1 MCPTPSPFT
10 MPQIFKVLLVQYLFS
25 KIDISTA
32 SSESSSFLQET
43 KSLLSIAVTKDQPF
57 IVFMYYSASSRLM
70 KDNYTEFFK
79 YLGLSEGYHSVQLMN
94 ISISNEPCV
103 YEYSQKFGVGS
114 RYSTTNHFKACRLT
128 MIYVLRDIEEF
139 IKLFITGHGH
149 CLPYPYE
156 CTVEWSNYWIIVE
169 SNSSPDQQN
178 FIVETEISLKLLLVL
193 QNAVLLAPVIGEE
206 CCEIYMMMGY
216 NGKWSQFEEFS
227 TIGNGTYNEI
237 VNARHRIFYDYE
249 GVNIGV
255 ITPFRDMP
263 QDVPRYKRTHIRSEV
278 SYAPDKLTCSA
289 VITSINAT
297 YKHDTEGSGK
307 GSNEVHQFVLKSKN
321 IITMPISI
329 TPERYHA
336 YEFSDV
342 ILWAYIN
349 FVTRP
354 LQPAGKTLTFLSQ
367 PFKTYVWI
375 SLFAS
380 WTLLSATI
388 YVIILKIKT
397 NATRH
402 HRSKKVNIFAGVASA
417 LAFPLMDQ
425 SNNYFELEK
434 KKNKNDGKCLQ
445 AFNSLLVCLW
455 LLSVL
460 VLSSLYKSKI
470 VSFLVYPTFL
480 PMPETFQ
487 ELIESDYEIWVPP
500 GFTTGSMRAYFDSMN
515 NSFSNRFIARHN
527 EGKTVPQCFEV
538 LKSDVNRACV
548 AFDIFISA
556 LANKVLISPQG
567 QSMYRRP
574 SDAINPMPSALGVSP
589 YNHGLIRVSSIT
601 IGRLQQGGFIQ
612 QWLRIMESVN
622 YQIGKSMAA
631 QKSVSNN
638 SSISSYDTS
647 KSEIVSAKD
656 IQLPIII
663 LTIGIATSLLILVVE
678 LVQSVSKK
686 RRLSITST
694 QFTAIKLRL

>member
-1 MCPTPSPFT
+1 MH
-10 MPQIFKVLLVQYLFS
+10 QIFKVLLVQYLFS
-25 KIDISTA
+25 KVGNTITTA
-32 SSESSSFLQET
+32 SSESSCFLQET
-43 KSLLSIAVTKDQPF
+43 KSLLSLAVTKDQPF
-57 IVFMYYSASSRLM
+57 IVFIYYSASSRLM

-79 YLGLSEGYHSVQLMN
+79 YLGSSEGYHSVQLMN

-114 RYSTTNHFKACRLT
+114 RSSTTNHFKACRLT

-149 CLPYPYE
+149 CLTYPNE

-169 SNSSPDQQN
+169 SDFSPDQQN
-178 FIVETEISLKLLLVL
+178 FIVKTEISLKLLLVL
-193 QNAVLLAPVIGEE
+193 QNAVLLTPVIGEE
-206 CCEIYMMMGY
+206 CCEIYMMKGY

-237 VNARHRIFYDYE
+237 VKARHRIFFDYE

-255 ITPFRDMP
+255 ITPSRP
-263 QDVPRYKRTHIRSEV
+263 LTGLDVPRYKRTHIRSEV
-278 SYAPDKLTCSA
+278 SYGPQILTCSA

-297 YKHDTEGSGK
+297 YKQDAEGSGK
-307 GSNEVHQFVLKSKN
+307 GSNELHQFVPKSKN
-321 IITMPISI
+321 IITEPISI
-329 TPERYHA
+329 TPQRYHA

-342 ILWAYIN
+342 ILRTYIN

-375 SLFAS
+375 FLFAS
-380 WTLLSATI
+380 WALLSATI
-388 YVIILKIKT
+388 YAIIFKIKA

-417 LAFPLMDQ
+417 LAFPLIDQ
-425 SNNYFELEK
+425 GNKYFELEK

-470 VSFLVYPTFL
+470 VSFLVHPTFL

-500 GFTTGSMRAYFDSMN
+500 GFTKGSMRAYFDSMN
-515 NSFSNRFIARHN
+515 NSFSNRFIARYN
-527 EGKTVPQCFEV
+527 EGKTITQCFDV

-548 AFDIFISA
+548 AFDIFISG
-556 LANKVLISPQG
+556 LANQVLISPQG

-601 IGRLQQGGFIQ
+601 IGRLQQGGFTY
-612 QWLRIMESVN
+612 QWLRIMDSVN
-622 YQIGKSMAA
+622 YHIGKSIAA

-638 SSISSYDTS
+638 SSKSSYDTS

-656 IQLPIII
+656 IQSPLII
-663 LTIGIATSLLILVVE
+663 LTIGIAMSVLILVVE

-686 RRLSITST
+686 RRLSIAST
-694 QFTAIKLRL
+694 PFTAIRLRL